1 MRSAFYRAIS
11 IVVLASLVA
20 VIPGCAE
27 KSSGKTAYAQMPL
40 EMRQNGPVTLA
51 VYEAWFGQGDHLD
64 VGYSSHDLNI
74 LNKQVDQ
81 AKMMGLYGFV
91 VDWYGAKKPFIDQSF
106 ALMQQVAKE
115 KDFKVALMY
124 DEWVRDPQRMTE
136 DAIEALDLAYKK
148 YIGPEAPNRESYV
161 RLYGHPVIFIWP
173 KSNKTDWARVRQH
186 VDAWADPPILIY
198 KDEGTK
204 YADLFDGYYAWI
216 HPGKSGWQKDGSN
229 WGQDYLEN
237 FYARMSRERS
247 DKIIVG
253 TAWPGF
259 DDSRAAWSENRYMDP
274 KCGKTLQETLNYF
287 HRYYDETKNP
297 LPLMLIATWN
307 DHEEGTAIE
316 RGIARLKPTARNQ
329 SVCNGA
335 ANAD

>member
-1 MRSAFYRAIS
+1 MKSVLYRGMSLVLMAAL
-11 IVVLASLVA
+11 VLA
-20 VIPGCAE
+20 IPGCAE
-27 KSSGKTAYAQMPL
+27 KSTGKSARAQSPL
-40 EMRQNGPVTLA
+40 EMRDNGPVMLA
-51 VYEAWFGQGDHLD
+51 VYEAWFGQGDHID
-64 VGYSSHDLNI
+64 VGYSSHDLNV
-74 LNKQVDQ
+74 LNQQVDQ
-81 AKMMGLYGFV
+81 AKAMGLYGFL
-91 VDWYGAKKPFIDQSF
+91 VDWYGNKKPFIDQSF

-136 DAIEALDLAYKK
+136 DAIEALDTAYRK
-148 YIGPEAPNRESYV
+148 YIGPEAPHRDAYV

-186 VDAWADPPILIY
+186 VDAWAEPPILIY
-198 KDEGTK
+198 KDERSQ

-216 HPGKSGWQKDGSN
+216 HPGKDGWQKDGSN
-229 WGQDYLEN
+229 WGQQYLEN

-253 TAWPGF
+253 AAWPGF
-259 DDSRAAWSENRYMDP
+259 DDSRAAWSENRYMDA
-274 KCGKTLQETLNYF
+274 KCGKTLEQTLNYF

-316 RGIARLKPTARNQ
+316 RGIATVKPTTRRQ
-329 SVCNGA
+329 SACSNP
-335 ANAD
+335 ADAD